1 MSRAAS
7 PRRSLARFASVA
19 RDLAWRT
26 RENVYVTTTANAK
39 RRSTVKMTYAGAPS
53 ARMATAASYRGNAER
68 RLRAGGNLQETLEPV
83 RLLEQQVEV
92 QQVVGRQRG
101 PVVGLAHF
109 LRQL

>member
-68 RLRAGGNLQETLEPV
+68 RLRAGRNLQETLEPA
-83 RLLEQQVEV
+83 RLPEQQVEV
-92 QQVVGRQRG
+92 PQPVGRPPRAVAG
-101 PVVGLAHF
+101 CPPV
-109 LRQL
+109 LRQR